1 MWLDLVLFGLFYV
14 APGVNLLAGAYLY
27 LKFSGASH
35 CGIGREYE
43 AEGNYREVARNYAL
57 AARYCGTRRE
67 RAAAED
73 ALRAVL
79 DRHRSP

>member
-1 MWLDLVLFGLFYV
+1 LWLDLVLFGLFYV
-14 APGVNLLAGAYLY
+14 VPAVSLLAGTYLY
-27 LKFSGASH
+27 LEFSGASH
-35 CGIGREYE
+35 YGIGREYE
-43 AEGNYREVARNYAL
+43 AEGNYSEAARHYAL